1 MNDDPSRFAK
11 RTRTSKTKLVAW
23 GLLAGLLVST
33 LVATRQQGRTLNLL
47 MFITGTYTL
56 LLPIFFSIKEG
67 FPSANR
73 VFDKAPG
80 DHGVILFVPPSI
92 IGQLTCLV
100 ALIALALSPEFL
112 VNLAIVTSSQIV
124 SVFSSFAVAAAT
136 FLPIAAAEVALL
148 RKWGRTPP
156 EGAFRALMSA
166 ACVAGFLIGFFRL
179 FLIASGEDLHFLLLF
194 LTPLVYGV
202 YMSRYRTVR
211 SWQKALELE
220 SDRAD
225 TAEHARQIAE
235 MQLSLLQAQIEPHFL
250 YNTLASVQYLV
261 RKDRDSADFMLTQL
275 IRYLRHAMPKM
286 RSALST
292 LEQEFELADA
302 YLQIASIR
310 MGGRLTVVLDLPE
323 HLRAFEFP
331 PLIVQTLVENALK
344 HGLEPKAGAVSIEV
358 KATLIN
364 AQLNVMV
371 SDTGVG
377 LGKSISQ
384 GTGTG
389 LINIRNRLSAIYPR
403 RSNLSISAAGDGGV
417 VALVTIETMPSEGSN
432 T

>member
-1 MNDDPSRFAK
+1 MNDDPGQFAN

-23 GLLAGLLVST
+23 GLLVGLLAST
-33 LVATRQQGRTLNLL
+33 LIAMPQEGNTRILL
-47 MFITGTYTL
+47 TILTGAYAL
-56 LLPIFFSIKEG
+56 FMPVVFGIREG
-67 FPSANR
+67 FASKSYEVKKLHAEL
-73 VFDKAPG
+73 G
-80 DHGVILFVPPSI
+80 IILFVPVSPVWQFLILSVLTVLVVLP
-92 IGQLTCLV
+92 GSVLRALQVWSPQLSL
-100 ALIALALSPEFL
+100 ALANLMAVSAIALPL
-112 VNLAIVTSSQIV
+112 VI
-124 SVFSSFAVAAAT
+124 
-136 FLPIAAAEVALL
+136 AEVILV
-148 RKWGRTPP
+148 RRWGKAPP
-156 EGAFRALMSA
+156 EDAFRKSMSI
-166 ACVAGFLIGFFRL
+166 ACIAGFLLGLPRAGFL
-179 FLIASGEDLHFLLLF
+179 SDWHLLLLL
-194 LTPLVYGV
+194 LTPLAYGV
-202 YMSRYRTVR
+202 YMSRFRTVKR
-211 SWQKALELE
+211 WQKALELE

-225 TAEHARQIAE
+225 SAEHARQIAE

-286 RSALST
+286 RSTLST

-358 KATLIN
+358 KAKLIN

-389 LINIRNRLSAIYPR
+389 LINIRNRLSAIYPG